1 MTQNKFIPLIP
12 VNPDGLDDIAESLL
26 SNSPQQPPQDNGDQT
41 PAKINNREK
50 YIILPA
56 RTHGKYSYPTMLI
69 SMERTHQDKN
79 WYDTHKAL
87 AQEGNSMLTIRQ
99 YVDFLSLLKSGNVV
113 DGRAKNLNKKRIEE
127 ILDDI
132 LTVRDPWRGE
142 WLDADFKVKKD
153 KLYINYGHKVDPK
166 GKIIPKY
173 SEPLLPTLMQN
184 KQIDIADWLAHANS
198 QGLPSE
204 NVKDGSMYYYFPMND
219 DNSVAGFIA
228 GSDWAF
234 LNCYVDPSD
243 SYSALG
249 VRASRAKI

>member
-56 RTHGKYSYPTMLI
+56 RTHSKYSYPTMLV

-132 LTVRDPWRGE
+132 LTVRDPWRCE
-142 WLDADFKVKKD
+142 WLDCYFEKRKSGILTKEFYILTGNKSKAEKLDDYLQED
-153 KLYINYGHKVDPK
+153 KL
-166 GKIIPKY
+166 
-173 SEPLLPTLMQN
+173 
-184 KQIDIADWLAHANS
+184 
-198 QGLPSE
+198 E
-204 NVKDGSMYYYFPMND
+204 NF
-219 DNSVAGFIA
+219 
-228 GSDWAF
+228 
-234 LNCYVDPSD
+234 
-243 SYSALG
+243 
-249 VRASRAKI
+249 VRHLIL